1 MAIVGDAACALQS
14 GPARTMTVLIPMR
27 QSQMNRPLSILS
39 VGTHPKDAIIYC
51 GGTLAKHVARSDK
64 VCCLAVTHGARWTH
78 WRAIDEMA
86 ESGEP
91 PDIGALI

>member
-1 MAIVGDAACALQS
+1 
-14 GPARTMTVLIPMR
+14 
-27 QSQMNRPLSILS
+27 MNRPLSILS

-51 GGTLAKHVARSDK
+51 GGTLAKHAARSDK